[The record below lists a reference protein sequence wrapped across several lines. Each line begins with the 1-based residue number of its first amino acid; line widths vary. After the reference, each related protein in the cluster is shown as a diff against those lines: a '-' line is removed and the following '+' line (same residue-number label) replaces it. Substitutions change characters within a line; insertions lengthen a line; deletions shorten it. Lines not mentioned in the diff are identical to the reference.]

1 MPACDTIKVELTGLI
16 HAGIGGMILEHA
28 TCIDLDGTGILMR
41 GPSGSGKSDLALR
54 LIDGGASLV
63 SDDYV
68 SLSGGDGGLRA
79 SAPEAIR
86 GVMEVRGLGL
96 IALAH
101 ARSSV
106 IGLVVDLVDRSAVPR
121 LPESDRIELD
131 GITVDRIHL
140 APFEASAA
148 AKVRLALRATRE
160 DIRRT

>member
-1 MPACDTIKVELTGLI
+1 
-16 HAGIGGMILEHA
+16 MILEHA
-28 TCIDLDGTGILMR
+28 TCIDLDGTGILLR

-54 LIDGGASLV
+54 LIDAGASLV

-79 SAPEAIR
+79 SAPDAIR

-96 IALAH
+96 VALDH
-101 ARSSV
+101 ARSSI
-106 IGLVVDLVDRSAVPR
+106 IGLVVDLVDRAAVPR
-121 LPESDRIELD
+121 LPESDRTELD
-131 GITVDRIHL
+131 GVAVDRIRL

-160 DIRRT
+160 DIRKT

>member
-1 MPACDTIKVELTGLI
+1 
-16 HAGIGGMILEHA
+16 MILEHA
-28 TCIDLDGTGILMR
+28 TCIDLDGTGILLR

-54 LIDGGASLV
+54 LIDAGASLV

-68 SLSGGDGGLRA
+68 SLRGGDGGLEA

-96 IALAH
+96 VALDH
-101 ARSSV
+101 ARSSI
-106 IGLVVDLVDRSAVPR
+106 IGLVVDLVDRTAVPR
-121 LPESDRIELD
+121 LPESDQTELD
-131 GITVDRIHL
+131 GITVDRIRL

-160 DIRRT
+160 DIRKT

>member
-1 MPACDTIKVELTGLI
+1 
-16 HAGIGGMILEHA
+16 MILEHA
-28 TCIDLDGTGILMR
+28 TCIDLDGTGILLR

-54 LIDGGASLV
+54 LIDAGASLV

-68 SLSGGDGGLRA
+68 SLSGGNGGLRA

-96 IALAH
+96 VALAH
-101 ARSSV
+101 TRSSI
-106 IGLVVDLVDRSAVPR
+106 IGLVVDLVDHSAVPR
-121 LPESDRIELD
+121 LPESDRAELD
-131 GITVDRIHL
+131 GITVDRILL